1 MGLCQR
7 WGVLGRTFVPSFS
20 LRRGVSVAGGARW
33 GRARCGAGCRTDV
46 GTTRMSTQP
55 ARQERATDLRRFEP
69 RHLDPIPEPEA
80 LALLGGVDFGRLVFT
95 EHALP
100 AVRPLN
106 HILEGGDVIIRTRLG
121 SAAATTAVPPVLDVV
136 TYQADRIDPDDR
148 TGWSVVVT
156 GRASVVTDP
165 DRQRRCAELLH
176 PWVEL
181 PMDLTLAIAAEIVRG
196 FRLVPTAQPLRPGH

>member
-1 MGLCQR
+1 MGT
-7 WGVLGRTFVPSFS
+7 RT
-20 LRRGVSVAGGARW
+20 ARE
-33 GRARCGAGCRTDV
+33 ART
-46 GTTRMSTQP
+46 
-55 ARQERATDLRRFEP
+55 TDLRRFEP
-69 RHLDPIPEPEA
+69 RRLDPIPEPEA
-80 LALLGGVDFGRLVFT
+80 LALLGSVDFGRLVFT

-121 SAAATTAVPPVLDVV
+121 SAVASTASPPVVDVV
-136 TYQADRIDPDDR
+136 TYEADLIDPADR

-165 DRQRRCAELLH
+165 ERLQRCAALLH

-181 PMDLTLAIAAEIVRG
+181 PMDLTMAIAPEIVRG
-196 FRLVPTAQPLRPGH
+196 FRLVPVTAPAPPSTMAARG